1 MVLCIHSHYYNI
13 SLQNKTKPQAQ
24 KLAVFIKVGKSVAHR
39 LKQVR
44 KSVV

>member
-1 MVLCIHSHYYNI
+1 M
-13 SLQNKTKPQAQ
+13 KPQAH

-44 KSVV
+44 KSVSLYGNQVRKSVV